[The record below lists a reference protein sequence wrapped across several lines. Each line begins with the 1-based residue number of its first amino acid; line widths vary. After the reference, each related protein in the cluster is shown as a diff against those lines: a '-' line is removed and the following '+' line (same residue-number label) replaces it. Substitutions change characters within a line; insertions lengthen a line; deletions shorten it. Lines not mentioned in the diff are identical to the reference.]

1 MYSAVIVVP
10 AIAAGSLSC
19 HVQINVLLL
28 SLPAA
33 GSRSTREGT
42 ASLGV
47 IPCSAR
53 WRKFTFRD
61 LCVAVGCCYRFPC
74 CMFCCRHGL
83 IYILLPALL
92 SWLPLVACFVQ
103 DHVFLSSGFLLLKN
117 LTQFDQAHILLSLW
131 LPDCRCFTLI
141 IKSMYCCRH
150 CFHSCRWFKITGI
163 HGCGSPTRK
172 GTTALGIVPCS
183 ALFRKFTITSAY
195 LLPSWLPKLT
205 LAHIHV
211 QINVLKYTS
220 YRPTC

>member
-1 MYSAVIVVP
+1 MFRSMYCC
-10 AIAAGSLSC
+10 C
-19 HVQINVLLL
+19 HYLPLVQDLLGRVLLHSGLFLVLLDGENSRSEICVLLL
-28 SLPAA
+28 LP
-33 GSRSTREGT
+33 
-42 ASLGV
+42 L
-47 IPCSAR
+47 
-53 WRKFTFRD
+53 
-61 LCVAVGCCYRFPC
+61 PC

-83 IYILLPALL
+83 INILLPALL

-150 CFHSCRWFKITGI
+150 CLHSCRWFKITGI

-183 ALFRKFTITSAY
+183 ALFRKFTITSAC
-195 LLPSWLPKLT
+195 LLPS
-205 LAHIHV
+205 
-211 QINVLKYTS
+211 
-220 YRPTC
+220 

>member
-1 MYSAVIVVP
+1 MPLAHCHVMFRSMYC
-10 AIAAGSLSC
+10 SC
-19 HVQINVLLL
+19 HYLPLVQDLLGRVLLHSGLFLVLLDGENSRSEICVLLL
-28 SLPAA
+28 AVV
-33 GSRSTREGT
+33 T
-42 ASLGV
+42 AS
-47 IPCSAR
+47 P
-53 WRKFTFRD
+53 
-61 LCVAVGCCYRFPC
+61 
-74 CMFCCRHGL
+74 
-83 IYILLPALL
+83 
-92 SWLPLVACFVQ
+92 VACFV
-103 DHVFLSSGFLLLKN
+103 LSSGFLLLKN

-150 CFHSCRWFKITGI
+150 CLHSCRWFKITGI

-183 ALFRKFTITSAY
+183 ALFQKFTITGAY

>member
-1 MYSAVIVVP
+1 MEKI
-10 AIAAGSLSC
+10 
-19 HVQINVLLL
+19 HVQ
-28 SLPAA
+28 
-33 GSRSTREGT
+33 RS
-42 ASLGV
+42 V
-47 IPCSAR
+47 C
-53 WRKFTFRD
+53 
-61 LCVAVGCCYRFPC
+61 CCCYRFPC

-83 IYILLPALL
+83 IDILLPALL

-150 CFHSCRWFKITGI
+150 CLHSCRWFKITGI
-163 HGCGSPTRK
+163 HAHGCGSPTRK

-183 ALFRKFTITSAY
+183 ALFRKFTITSAC
-195 LLPSWLPKLT
+195 LLPSWLPKLP

-220 YRPTC
+220 